1 MGLGRFVMHVSTL
14 GAVKQRSR
22 KQRVAQ
28 AELDE
33 LKAQNRALGI
43 PDPKVVAFNAKAQR
57 LAEFLDRT
65 PK

>member
-1 MGLGRFVMHVSTL
+1 MGMFRLAAHLTTL